1 MESNIYNNELNLRD
15 MVDEQSPLKKFL
27 FDDVST
33 LGDIVTFFNESN
45 GMMKRNILRCIFSE
59 KVFFDEKKDATIF
72 YTKPIDIILL
82 ISNSLNLYKQKKQ
95 VHLDLFSCVAP
106 LIEDRCNYSPLT
118 DYVVLHRT
126 WFSKPK

>member
-106 LIEDRCNYSPLT
+106 QPGLEPGT
-118 DYVVLHRT
+118 
-126 WFSKPK
+126 P